1 MVDSSWPV
9 VNEWPVAGGR
19 WQVESAS
26 ENADSVCST
35 VEAAGAGALATVMAL
50 FAALNREG
58 IRYCHWKSNLRLA
71 RGLSGG
77 TDLDILVDPD
87 DAARFQAHL
96 GPLRIRRMLA
106 PPGKRY
112 PGIEDYLGFDP
123 AGGALFHLHV
133 HYRLVLGEQ
142 FVKNYQL
149 PLEERFL
156 DSARLQDGVK
166 VPASE
171 LELMV
176 LSLRALL
183 KYRDR
188 DGVKDLLGIRSP
200 GLPAHIR
207 EEIDWLLARTT
218 PERVREATADLLGPA
233 LAETVERFLRAV
245 GRPESVRDGR
255 ELLRLRRAARAGLR
269 PYQRG
274 GRAPAVLRYAHESAR
289 RRNRF
294 RFEPARKMTLPGG
307 GLSIALVGADGAGKT
322 TVGRELKSWLG
333 RMVQLHPYYLG
344 SKQPSRLSD
353 WLYTAFRAGRRAH
366 RGFAARFGEENVI
379 ARTLAGGRQACLYAH
394 YLSVGSDR
402 YRRHR
407 AALRSDLPAGG
418 IVLYDRF
425 PLEAP
430 LDGPEIR
437 IAAGGD
443 NGFVARSLAGREEAL
458 YRRFQPPDLFL
469 ILAVDP
475 DVSVRRKPDHSRETI
490 ETKARLLR
498 RLVDESDPR
507 LAGSRLVVID
517 AAQPL
522 DGVLAQAREAI
533 WDGMVARGSGGAG
546 EQG

>member
-1 MVDSSWPV
+1 V
-9 VNEWPVAGGR
+9 
-19 WQVESAS
+19 
-26 ENADSVCST
+26 
-35 VEAAGAGALATVMAL
+35 ALATVAAL
-50 FAALNREG
+50 FGALNRED

-77 TDLDILVDPD
+77 TDLDILVDPA
-87 DAARFQAHL
+87 DAARFRAHL
-96 GPLRIRRMLA
+96 GPLRIRGMLA

-149 PLEERFL
+149 PLEKYFL
-156 DSARLQDGVK
+156 DSAHSGPLSAEGIR
-166 VPASE
+166 VPAPE

-188 DGVKDLLGIRSP
+188 DGVKDLLAIRSP
-200 GLPAHIR
+200 GLPAHIL
-207 EEIDWLLARTT
+207 EELHWLLARTT
-218 PERVREATADLLGPA
+218 PERVREATADLLGPG
-233 LAETVERFLRAV
+233 LADTVGRFLRTV
-245 GRPESVRDGR
+245 GRPETVRDGR
-255 ELLRLRRAARAGLR
+255 ELLRLRQAARAGLR
-269 PYQRG
+269 QYQRG
-274 GRAPAVLRYAHESAR
+274 GRAPAMLRYAHESAR

-294 RFEPARKMTLPGG
+294 RFQPPRKMTLPGK
-307 GLSIALVGADGAGKT
+307 GLTIALVGADGAGKT

-333 RMVQLHPYYLG
+333 RMTQLHAYYLG

-353 WLYTAFRAGRRAH
+353 WLYVAFRAGRRAH
-366 RGFAARFGEENVI
+366 RGFTARFGEENAI

-394 YLSVGSDR
+394 YLSVGMDR
-402 YRRHR
+402 YRRHHT
-407 AALRSDLPAGG
+407 ALQTDVPSGAL
-418 IVLYDRF
+418 VLYDRF

-430 LDGPEIR
+430 LDGPQIH

-443 NGFVARSLAGREEAL
+443 DGFVARALARREEAL

-469 ILAVDP
+469 VLAVDP
-475 DVSVRRKPDHSRETI
+475 DISVQRKPDHDRETI
-490 ETKARLLR
+490 EAKARLLR

-507 LAGSRLVVID
+507 LAGSQLVVID
-517 AAQPL
+517 AGQPL
-522 DGVLAQAREAI
+522 DCVLAEAREAI
-533 WDGMVARGSGGAG
+533 WACLVGRDDGAEAQG
-546 EQG
+546 EPLLVDH